1 MRIRIADDHLFI
13 ISSNSNSTQD
23 PNNVQQVDLADLLY
37 TSLQQRFQTVRESI
51 EDEDNQLNLLEVT
64 EWN

>member
-13 ISSNSNSTQD
+13 ISSHSNSTQD